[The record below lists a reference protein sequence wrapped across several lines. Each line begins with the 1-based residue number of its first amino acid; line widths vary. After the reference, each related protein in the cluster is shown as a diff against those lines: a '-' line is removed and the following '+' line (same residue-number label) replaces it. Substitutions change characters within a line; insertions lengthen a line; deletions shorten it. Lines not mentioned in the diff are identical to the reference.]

1 MSLLPLFSHRHLQ
14 HHLLNLNARQRLL
27 LAVGVAV
34 LAGVALPGFIQTA
47 TRLVAA
53 WDVFCLSSLALIWA
67 GTRRADTA
75 HIRRVATR
83 QDPGRTWAFVAV
95 LVGSTAALLAV
106 VVLLSGLAA
115 MQRREITA
123 HVLLSIGAVVGAWL
137 QLHTVFALR
146 YAHQY
151 YSEDLTTVP
160 PDSLGGLEFPGQP
173 PCTYWDFAYFA
184 FVVGMTAQT
193 ADVAITSTAMR
204 QLVMAHGMLAFAF
217 NASVVALTVSLVGG
231 LL

>member
-1 MSLLPLFSHRHLQ
+1 MPLAPFFSSHPSQQR
-14 HHLLNLNARQRLL
+14 LLNLSARQRLL
-27 LAVGVAV
+27 LALGVAA
-34 LAGVALPGFIQTA
+34 LAWLALPGFLQTA

-53 WDVFCLSSLALIWA
+53 WDVFCLSSLGLIWA
-67 GTRRADTA
+67 GTRRADAA

-95 LVGSTAALLAV
+95 LVGSTAALGAV
-106 VVLLSGLAA
+106 VALLSGLAA
-115 MQRREITA
+115 MQRREVIA
-123 HVLLSIGAVVGAWL
+123 HVVLSIGAVAGAWL

-151 YSEDLTTVP
+151 YRENLTTEP
-160 PDSLGGLEFPGQP
+160 PDNLGGLEFPGQP
-173 PCTYWDFAYFA
+173 PSTYWDFAYFA

-193 ADVAITSTAMR
+193 ADVAITSTPMR

-231 LL
+231 LF

>member
-1 MSLLPLFSHRHLQ
+1 MSLPAFLSRRHLQ
-14 HHLLNLNARQRLL
+14 AHLLNLTARQRLL
-27 LAVGVAV
+27 TAVGIA
-34 LAGVALPGFIQTA
+34 AGVWLALPGSLQTA

-53 WDVFCLSSLALIWA
+53 WDVFSMSSLVLIWV
-67 GTRRADTA
+67 GTRRADAA

-95 LVGSTAALLAV
+95 LVGSTASLGAVVALLSDISTMRKSEV
-106 VVLLSGLAA
+106 TV
-115 MQRREITA
+115 
-123 HVLLSIGAVVGAWL
+123 HVLLSIAAVVGAWL

-151 YSEDLTTVP
+151 YSEDLTTTP
-160 PDSLGGLEFPGQP
+160 PDNLGGLDFPGGP
-173 PCTYWDFAYFA
+173 PGTYWDFAYFA

-193 ADVAITSTAMR
+193 ADVPITSTAMR
-204 QLVMAHGMLAFAF
+204 QMVMAHGMLSFAF